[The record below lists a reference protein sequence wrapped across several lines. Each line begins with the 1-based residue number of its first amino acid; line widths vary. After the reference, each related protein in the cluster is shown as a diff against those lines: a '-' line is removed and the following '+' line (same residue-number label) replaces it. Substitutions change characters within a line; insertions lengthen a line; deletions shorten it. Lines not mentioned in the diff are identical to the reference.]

1 MEVWAHKTSLTW
13 HFFLLKCLYQDKK
26 ENSVLVVSIW
36 TLSTIFLFDFG
47 TFFSI
52 LLLPEILIQYSY
64 SI

>member
-13 HFFLLKCLYQDKK
+13 HFFFIEDKK

>member
-1 MEVWAHKTSLTW
+1 MEVWAYKTSLTW
-13 HFFLLKCLYQDKK
+13 HFFFIEVPISRQEREQCVGGIHLD
-26 ENSVLVVSIW
+26 
-36 TLSTIFLFDFG
+36 FLIFDFG

>member
-13 HFFLLKCLYQDKK
+13 HFFFIEVPISRQEREQCVGGIHLDSFYY
-26 ENSVLVVSIW
+26 
-36 TLSTIFLFDFG
+36 FLFDFG